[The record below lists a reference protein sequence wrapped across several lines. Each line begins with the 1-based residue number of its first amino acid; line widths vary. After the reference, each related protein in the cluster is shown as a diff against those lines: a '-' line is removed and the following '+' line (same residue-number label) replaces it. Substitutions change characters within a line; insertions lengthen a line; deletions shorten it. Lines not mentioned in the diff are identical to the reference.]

1 MAVTLAAG
9 RAALRLRAYARARL
23 AANLTRAASPPF
35 PLPRRT
41 QVKPRAISAQDEKL
55 LNSLM
60 ETLERQNEEVGGD
73 SDGDG
78 DVEGMGNL
86 KIE

>member
-1 MAVTLAAG
+1 MEAIGAEI
-9 RAALRLRAYARARL
+9 RAAKGELVVK
-23 AANLTRAASPPF
+23 
-35 PLPRRT
+35 
-41 QVKPRAISAQDEKL
+41 VKPRAISAQDEKL

-73 SDGDG
+73 SDGEG

-86 KIE
+86 KIDG